1 MKDNNTLKGDTPRLR
16 AWNLPIAIDGIEVQH
31 YPPNDT
37 DSAPLE
43 VYVWFNGHKAKIF
56 SERILPGIIT
66 DHRITAGGI
75 RAALVGDDTSVRVD
89 G

>member
-1 MKDNNTLKGDTPRLR
+1 MENNPLKGDTPDLR

-37 DSAPLE
+37 DLAPLE

-56 SERILPGIIT
+56 SERILPGTIT
-66 DHRITAGGI
+66 GHHISAGGI
-75 RAALVGDDTSVRVD
+75 RAALVGDDTSVKVED
-89 G
+89 